1 MLIPFGI
8 LSAAASFGP
17 VPRISVAGYVA
28 GGSTGSQS
36 TTVDKFLLPS
46 ESRSTL
52 GTGLSAATS
61 GLVGLSNSNVAGYTA
76 GGFTTV
82 YVSTLN
88 KFAFPSD
95 TRSSFSG
102 LSIAR
107 SDITGFSNSGVAGYA
122 TGGED
127 GAVIRPTVDKLTF
140 ATDVITTL
148 GTGLSLGAFA
158 GRGWANQGVAGYVA
172 LGSTTS
178 GVLNTVDKFALPAET
193 RTTLGTGLGLNIRYG
208 AGAFADNTVAGYFT
222 GGIQTGGGFQGRTA
236 VDKFAFPSDTRS
248 TLGTGLAAA
257 TGNGNSGNFQDT
269 AVAGYQA
276 GGSISTGSTDVIN
289 RFAFPSDTRSTLG
302 TGLSS
307 ARNAT
312 AAFSNEG
319 AF

>member
-8 LSAAASFGP
+8 LSAAGAGP
-17 VPRISVAGYVA
+17 LVRVSVAGYVA

-36 TTVDKFLLPS
+36 ATVDKFLFPS

-52 GTGLSAATS
+52 GTGLSAATTS
-61 GLVGLSNSNVAGYTA
+61 LVGLSNSNVAGYTA
-76 GGFTTV
+76 GGYTTG
-82 YVSTLN
+82 YVSTIN

-107 SDITGFSNSGVAGYA
+107 SDITGWSNSGVAGYA
-122 TGGED
+122 AGGED
-127 GAVIRPTVDKLTF
+127 GTIRATVDKITF
-140 ATDVITTL
+140 PGDAVTTL

-178 GVLNTVDKFALPAET
+178 GVLPTVDKFAMPAET
-193 RTTLGTGLGLNIRYG
+193 RSTLATGLNANLRYG
-208 AGAFADNTVAGYFT
+208 AGAFANNTVAGYFT
-222 GGIQTGGGFQGRTA
+222 GGATTGGGFNGVTT
-236 VDKFAFPSDTRS
+236 VHKFTFPADTRS
-248 TLGTGLAAA
+248 ILGTGLSAA
-257 TGNGNSGNFQDT
+257 TQNGNSGNLQDT

-276 GGSISTGSTDVIN
+276 GGNTSGGNVDTVN
-289 RFAFPSDTRSTLG
+289 KFAFPSDTRSTLG

-307 ARNAT
+307 SRSGSS
-312 AAFSNEG
+312 AFSNEG